1 MRYSAK
7 INALLAGAPLSFQ
20 FHAENIVCSGLGR
33 ILLLDH
39 IKLADLTKLAHQG

>member
-20 FHAENIVCSGLGR
+20 FHAENIVCSGLGYSIVPR
-33 ILLLDH
+33 SISIYIGLCS
-39 IKLADLTKLAHQG
+39 AP